1 MATQAR
7 RDPQRRMQNVTQQH
21 SCAVWLTPWLGLL
34 TVSRRRFPRSAQ
46 FLSSAVTHHTAPH
59 RTAPHRT
66 APHRTP
72 HPTPHAHAAR
82 YHACGATRHTPRGLT
97 TAQRQQRRQWRQRRQ
112 RRSKPRHLTIDCV
125 RQKHRRCC

>member
-66 APHRTP
+66 APHRTAP
-72 HPTPHAHAAR
+72 RTPHHTPTQRDTTRAAR
-82 YHACGATRHTPRGLT
+82 RDTHQGDSQQHNGSSDGNGDSDDNDDQSHAT
-97 TAQRQQRRQWRQRRQ
+97 
-112 RRSKPRHLTIDCV
+112 
-125 RQKHRRCC
+125 

>member
-66 APHRTP
+66 APRTP
-72 HPTPHAHAAR
+72 HHTPTQRDTTRAAR
-82 YHACGATRHTPRGLT
+82 RDTHQGDSQQHNGSSDGNGDSDDNDDQSHAT
-97 TAQRQQRRQWRQRRQ
+97 
-112 RRSKPRHLTIDCV
+112 
-125 RQKHRRCC
+125 